1 MQAEAG
7 EVMGHLGLLV
17 GRWGER
23 GGRLVAVGG
32 GWGGSVVPLRGTGPL
47 LTAFQQ
53 IGPLWEGG
61 TPLLVRPTTK
71 GAAKGGDEVVKL
83 VQQAMRLVTPYCYS
97 FRRHEANLPLGEDFC
112 KYAVRASQLIGFQRE
127 ENSQQNQLRTS

>member
-1 MQAEAG
+1 MQAETG
-7 EVMGHLGLLV
+7 EVMGHLVLLA

-32 GWGGSVVPLRGTGPL
+32 GRGGSVVPLRGTGAL

-61 TPLLVRPTTK
+61 TPLLVRPRTEEE
-71 GAAKGGDEVVKL
+71 GLGVGEEVVKL
-83 VQQAMRLVTPYCYS
+83 V
-97 FRRHEANLPLGEDFC
+97 
-112 KYAVRASQLIGFQRE
+112 
-127 ENSQQNQLRTS
+127 